1 VDSLTTPAAWILAIH
16 AAVGYPLVFV
26 VAPLA
31 LASFAGRPPHRRVGV
46 SFTFGMLFLYLTGST
61 RTFTLYPWTSWEF
74 GRNVV
79 FNLMGIVFLLHAVRA
94 IRLWREED
102 APRPTRAD
110 HALHALLTLNVVLM
124 TLLALVQNTALRA
137 FALLSIVLLVLDRAD
152 WRAGFSRIVLYRR
165 HARYV
170 LASYFYILTVV
181 SVAHLRDELTP
192 NARWLWPAALA
203 ILVVWIAHG
212 AATPG
217 ALWRARAQKWAMLGT
232 LAVSLAFGSY
242 VGYEVW
248 RDGLPTAPTHPPGAA
263 RSRG

>member
-1 VDSLTTPAAWILAIH
+1 
-16 AAVGYPLVFV
+16 
-26 VAPLA
+26 
-31 LASFAGRPPHRRVGV
+31 
-46 SFTFGMLFLYLTGST
+46 
-61 RTFTLYPWTSWEF
+61 
-74 GRNVV
+74 
-79 FNLMGIVFLLHAVRA
+79 
-94 IRLWREED
+94 
-102 APRPTRAD
+102 
-110 HALHALLTLNVVLM
+110 
-124 TLLALVQNTALRA
+124 VQNTALRA